1 MMVGEIYLVY
11 FFIIFIEIG
20 DLKIN
25 IIVIFMGFSDV
36 VICYF
41 KVEVSIIKRRGQYF
55 LKWRLVNFKE
65 EVSIF

>member
-41 KVEVSIIKRRGQYF
+41 KVEVSIIKRRG
-55 LKWRLVNFKE
+55 
-65 EVSIF
+65 